1 MATEPTTTAAET
13 DRAAMRWLAVIITVG
28 FFIVLGILMWRGIPT
43 EGRDAVLLL
52 LGSLSTAW
60 LGVVGFYFR
69 AVLVAPKA
77 ST

>member
-1 MATEPTTTAAET
+1 MEIDTAAADT
-13 DRAAMRWLAVIITVG
+13 DRAAMRWLALMITVG
-28 FFIVLGILMWRGIPT
+28 FFAVLGILMWRGIPT

-52 LGSLSTAW
+52 LGALSTSW

-77 ST
+77 GA